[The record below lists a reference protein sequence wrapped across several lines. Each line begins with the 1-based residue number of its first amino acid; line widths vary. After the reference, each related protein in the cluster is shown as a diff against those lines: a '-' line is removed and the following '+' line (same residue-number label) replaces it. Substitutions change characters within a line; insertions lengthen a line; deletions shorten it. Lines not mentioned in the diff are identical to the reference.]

1 MKTNTAVM
9 LGYLVF
15 SVLSM
20 RGDMIILK
28 HNLKIRVQDRI
39 EWWDVANDNEPWDST
54 KAAEFN
60 KTSD

>member
-1 MKTNTAVM
+1 M

-15 SVLSM
+15 SVMSM

-28 HNLKIRVQDRI
+28 HNLKIRVQDRVQ
-39 EWWDVANDNEPWDST
+39 WWDVANDNEPWDST